1 MLGRRALAA
10 SAAAMSTGPGACGT
24 LRGVVFDMVS
34 AGRGQRPPS
43 RTLSRPAVGGGGS
56 GPWPKQRGRGGG
68 GGGGSAAEE
77 EEEEE
82 EEADAR
88 LLLFRGQDGTL
99 TVPCMDFAA
108 MKRGVG
114 AALGRQLAPKED
126 LLAALEA
133 EADPGRAARAWAAV
147 DAVEEAALGE
157 MRLMPGAEEVCA
169 YLDGRGIKR
178 GLVTRNNDRGVA
190 HLHRHHLPPAC
201 QPFWPA
207 LSRDFKPYKPD
218 PAALHHICGQWGHE
232 LASVIMLGDSAKDD
246 VVSGNRAGVRT
257 ILFDS
262 YKRYQALDDLEG
274 EMRPTWLVWKLEDV
288 IGIIEAHYDAEGQGA
303 AK

>member
-1 MLGRRALAA
+1 MRRALAA
-10 SAAAMSTGPGACGT
+10 SAAAMSTGPGACGA

-34 AGRGQRPPS
+34 AGRGATACLPHPRPVPPAPPS
-43 RTLSRPAVGGGGS
+43 AAAGGTVAGE
-56 GPWPKQRGRGGG
+56 RGRGG

-77 EEEEE
+77 EEEE
-82 EEADAR
+82 ADAR
-88 LLLFRGQDGTL
+88 PLLFRGQDGTL

-201 QPFWPA
+201 EPFWPA
-207 LSRDFKPYKPD
+207 LSREFKPYKPD
-218 PAALHHICGQWGHE
+218 PAALRHICGQWGHE
-232 LASVIMLGDSAKDD
+232 PASVIMVGDSAKDD

-262 YKRYQALDDLEG
+262 YKRYRALDDLEG

-288 IGIIEAHYDAEGQGA
+288 IGIIEAHYDAEGQA
-303 AK
+303 AAQ